1 MDHVYSLVYIYFFK
15 TIWDIAWVRMSLYQC
30 TQAVL
35 AEDLTVFKLLWC
47 SLPLILLSFNIISY
61 KQKYFNINLVV
72 FQEAQPVLIIK
83 ITKWKGV
90 NMITCLFSCP
100 DEGKKT
106 GATAVQV
113 FILYIFL
120 LVSLASLC
128 SSGITSL
135 ISPSYNER
143 VLYDSFPCNSLNPGW

>member
-30 TQAVL
+30 TQAAL

-100 DEGKKT
+100 DEGKKNR
-106 GATAVQV
+106 
-113 FILYIFL
+113 
-120 LVSLASLC
+120 SNC
-128 SSGITSL
+128 SSGLHFIY
-135 ISPSYNER
+135 ISSCQ
-143 VLYDSFPCNSLNPGW
+143 LSFLMFKWYYKFNQPVI

>member
-1 MDHVYSLVYIYFFK
+1 
-15 TIWDIAWVRMSLYQC
+15 MSLYQC

-83 ITKWKGV
+83 ITK
-90 NMITCLFSCP
+90 
-100 DEGKKT
+100 
-106 GATAVQV
+106 
-113 FILYIFL
+113 
-120 LVSLASLC
+120 
-128 SSGITSL
+128 
-135 ISPSYNER
+135 
-143 VLYDSFPCNSLNPGW
+143 

>member
-83 ITKWKGV
+83 ITEWKGV

-100 DEGKKT
+100 DEGKKNR
-106 GATAVQV
+106 
-113 FILYIFL
+113 
-120 LVSLASLC
+120 SNC
-128 SSGITSL
+128 SSGLHFIY
-135 ISPSYNER
+135 ISSCQ
-143 VLYDSFPCNSLNPGW
+143 LSFLMFKWYYKFNQPVI

>member
-100 DEGKKT
+100 DEGGKKNR
-106 GATAVQV
+106 
-113 FILYIFL
+113 
-120 LVSLASLC
+120 SNC
-128 SSGITSL
+128 SSGLHFIY
-135 ISPSYNER
+135 ISSCQ
-143 VLYDSFPCNSLNPGW
+143 LSFLMFKWYYKFNQPVI